1 MNDKMDDRGE
11 GEKSYVEPLGSD
23 PSEVARSRKDPGNA
37 RPHHRIPPWSWPI
50 LASAVAWAVL
60 TVAIPPGRQ
69 DFPIGDDWAFAHG
82 AIWFAQGQGIHYSR
96 WASMPQLGQWF
107 FSLPFIMVMG
117 PSHFALRISTIILS
131 WLGIASFYDLLRRE
145 GLPSRLAAFTSCA
158 LAMNPLFFV
167 SQGTYM
173 TDVPALAFGLMALN
187 GYSRAMAQRSLRWLA
202 VAVVVAVLGGLT
214 RQTLIIVPTV
224 AGLMLL
230 RLPELRL
237 KPIWLL
243 SVIVPVMIDVATSL
257 WFAHRPDVL
266 PMNPTIHSTEQVAF
280 LLFLAIHLCGLTVL
294 PLCLLQ
300 LRPCSWPVFA
310 MAFAALLFVGFYW
323 FLFGEGLPYGGLFPY
338 CTGMLSPWG
347 TYSGTLMVGDR
358 EVLLTPALRMVI
370 SILGCLGGA
379 AILDSAVDAL
389 RAKSAPGPLMLFTI
403 LQTVVLVFIPV
414 MYDRYLKVVFP
425 GVACL
430 VAVRRAETNLHWAA
444 GITAVALYGLV
455 SVGLVHD
462 WFSWNSARWALG
474 RQAVAQG
481 IAPTDIEGG
490 FEWNGWFGCADP
502 ERPLSSPNFGARLH
516 DNSTLA
522 LPFSRVFFPQ
532 VTGRFALAFT
542 LPPNSSVVASNRYS
556 LWLSSSP
563 KELLFVR
570 YLDPGEPQP
579 EQ

>member
-1 MNDKMDDRGE
+1 
-11 GEKSYVEPLGSD
+11 
-23 PSEVARSRKDPGNA
+23 
-37 RPHHRIPPWSWPI
+37 
-50 LASAVAWAVL
+50 
-60 TVAIPPGRQ
+60 
-69 DFPIGDDWAFAHG
+69 
-82 AIWFAQGQGIHYSR
+82 
-96 WASMPQLGQWF
+96 MPQLGQWF

-243 SVIVPVMIDVATSL
+243 SVIVPVMIGVATSL

-414 MYDRYLKVVFP
+414 MYDRYLEVVFP

-430 VAVRRAETNLHWAA
+430 VA
-444 GITAVALYGLV
+444 
-455 SVGLVHD
+455 
-462 WFSWNSARWALG
+462 
-474 RQAVAQG
+474 AVAQG